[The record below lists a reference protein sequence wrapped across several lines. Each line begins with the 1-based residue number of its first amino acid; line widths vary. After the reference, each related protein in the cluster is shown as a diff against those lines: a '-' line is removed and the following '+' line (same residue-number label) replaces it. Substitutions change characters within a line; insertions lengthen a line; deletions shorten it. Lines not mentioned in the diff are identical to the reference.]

1 MRGCRRGLVRWV
13 VHMAAINFHFVGVLC
28 ASAGGDASSTLATIT
43 GIRRRRQRR
52 VLAAGR
58 HVPLLR
64 LVGIWAYWNDQL
76 GMRLQLADENTG
88 LRRDL
93 TWFPVSCCVPGVG
106 CALTALILDS
116 HLRFDDEISLVSIG
130 DITKTRQACCRSD
143 TRTGTWT
150 QSGNSRSR
158 PHADHILPLVV
169 GLRYMYL

>member
-106 CALTALILDS
+106 CALTALIPTCDLMRKFLS
-116 HLRFDDEISLVSIG
+116 CPSAISQKRGRRAADLTQEREHG
-130 DITKTRQACCRSD
+130 HKA
-143 TRTGTWT
+143 GTAVADRA
-150 QSGNSRSR
+150 QNRR
-158 PHADHILPLVV
+158 PHNTSTL
-169 GLRYMYL
+169 G